1 MTLQTLAYKIHY
13 GQCILK
19 PEGISFARWS
29 GMCKAAQLYCQQH
42 QIDPVKNCTPQD
54 L

>member
-1 MTLQTLAYKIHY
+1 MTLQTLAYKIFY
-13 GQCILK
+13 GQCITK

-29 GMCKAAQLYCQQH
+29 GMCKAAHLYSQQH
-42 QIDPVKNCTPQD
+42 QIDEVKNCTPQG